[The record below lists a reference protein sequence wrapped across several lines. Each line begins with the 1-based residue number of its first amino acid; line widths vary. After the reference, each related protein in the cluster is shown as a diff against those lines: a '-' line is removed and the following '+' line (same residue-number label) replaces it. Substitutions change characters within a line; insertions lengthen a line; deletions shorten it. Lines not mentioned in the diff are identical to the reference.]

1 MGTSRPKR
9 YTAVTRGEEKPSRGS
24 KGEVGWRGW
33 NREEEGQ
40 VEQQGAQ
47 KGHPEKGGSDFPLT
61 PCFLQKGACRK

>member
-47 KGHPEKGGSDFPLT
+47 KGHPEKGGSDFPLL
-61 PCFLQKGACRK
+61 PS